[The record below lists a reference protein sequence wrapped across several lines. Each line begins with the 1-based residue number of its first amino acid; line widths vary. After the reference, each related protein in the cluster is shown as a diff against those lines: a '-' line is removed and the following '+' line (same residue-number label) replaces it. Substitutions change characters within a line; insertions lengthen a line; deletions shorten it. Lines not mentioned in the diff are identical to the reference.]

1 MTESTD
7 IHKAI
12 EALKEATAAA
22 SNVLKDWAKWDAERE
37 GSGRPTG
44 KNADASDKAAYH
56 DSRADYHAS
65 VARDLQSKID
75 NEYKTQ
81 GMASARWDPKVGDL
95 VQARDANQL
104 ASSTNRDVA
113 FDYKS
118 NNADDRADAENNAN
132 KYANKYSAAADKVNA
147 SMGIGR

>member
-1 MTESTD
+1 MAKSTD
-7 IHKAI
+7 IYEAL
-12 EALKEATAAA
+12 EALKKATAAA
-22 SNVLKDWAKWDAERE
+22 NNVFKDWAQWDADHE

-44 KNADASDKAAYH
+44 KNADPSDKAAYH

-65 VARDLQSKID
+65 IARDLQSKID

-81 GMASARWDPKVGDL
+81 GMASARLDPKVGDL
-95 VQARDANQL
+95 VEARDANEL

-113 FDYKS
+113 SDYKS
-118 NNADDRADAENNAN
+118 NDAANRADAENNAN